1 VRADVLVVG
10 AGPAGAATA
19 LELARAGAVVCLVDK
34 GGFPRHKPCGD
45 GLTPRALAALDAL
58 GVSVPRMPAVRSVV
72 VRTLAGSEPF
82 AEYAFASGPGTVLC
96 RFELDAQLVAAAAR
110 AGADLCE
117 RTTGERLYV
126 EAGRVTGALLR
137 TPGGQAEGVRAP
149 LTVLAEGSVGAL
161 ARTAPTPAVP
171 GRGVAFAIRRY
182 FENVEWEE
190 LSRFEILLPV
200 EHGGVPIAGYAW
212 IFPMADG
219 RANVGVGRFVEAG
232 AHAALREIL
241 AAFEREL
248 LRSDPRF
255 QRARPVGRP
264 IGAPIRIGSCG
275 TRSHAP
281 GLLVVGDAAGLAN
294 PYWGEGISAALESGR
309 LAAEVALQVLAGE
322 SDGAEYGALLTR
334 RAPNFDRFAPS
345 LGALYRNVQHVARDA
360 VPFLALGGRLSD
372 AFFGT
377 MDVEPRERRS
387 RFPAREDP
395 FERAVAAARSRA
407 RRIAGRDRPVFGELV
422 DRLDERIAPATPI
435 VAFFFGARARFPGF
449 DLTDRQ
455 LRRAAVALELLR
467 LACHLLAEVP
477 DGAGASIGEGRE
489 RGGPWLAATLGL
501 CAGDRLLARSFALT
515 ARLAPGPR
523 TIVAAALCEVVERLA
538 ARAVWDGR
546 TPREADAAGA
556 LAAAA
561 VRAGARLGGASEA
574 VACALADA
582 AVGPA
587 PVLSAPSDR
596 AADLARDHATSAE
609 RVTR

>member
-19 LELARAGAVVCLVDK
+19 LELARAGAVVRLVDK

-45 GLTPRALAALDAL
+45 GLTPRALAVLDAL
-58 GVSVPRMPAVRSVV
+58 GVSVPRAPAVRSVV
-72 VRTLAGSEPF
+72 VRKLAGSEPF
-82 AEYAFASGPGTVLC
+82 AEYAFKSGPGTVLG
-96 RFELDAQLVAAAAR
+96 RFELDAQLVAAAVR
-110 AGADLCE
+110 EGVELCE

-126 EAGRVTGALLR
+126 EAGRVMGALLR
-137 TPGGQAEGVRAP
+137 TPGGQPERVLAP
-149 LTVLAEGSVGAL
+149 LTVLAEGSIGAL
-161 ARTAPTPAVP
+161 ARTAPIPAVP
-171 GRGVAFAIRRY
+171 GREVAFAIRRY
-182 FENVEWEE
+182 FEDVEWEA
-190 LSRFEILLPV
+190 LSRLEILLPV
-200 EHGGVPIAGYAW
+200 EHSGVPIAGYGW

-232 AHAALREIL
+232 AQAALGKIL
-241 AAFEREL
+241 AAFEQKL
-248 LRSDPRF
+248 LGSDPRF
-255 QRARPVGRP
+255 RRARPVGRP
-264 IGAPIRIGSCG
+264 IGAPIRIGSRG

-309 LAAEVALQVLAGE
+309 LAAEVALRVLAGE
-322 SDGAEYGALLTR
+322 SESAEYGVLLAR

-345 LGALYRNVQHVARDA
+345 LGALYRNLQHVARDT
-360 VPFLALGGRLSD
+360 VPFLARGSRLSD
-372 AFFGT
+372 AFFET
-377 MDVEPRERRS
+377 MDVEPRKTPQ
-387 RFPAREDP
+387 FAAGEDP
-395 FERAVAAARSRA
+395 LEDAIAALRSRA

-422 DRLDERIAPATPI
+422 DRLDEHAAPATPV
-435 VAFFFGARARFPGF
+435 VALFFSARARFPGF
-449 DLTDRQ
+449 DSTERQ

-467 LACHLLAEVP
+467 LACHFLAEVP

-489 RGGPWLAATLGL
+489 RGGPWLAATLAL

-523 TIVAAALCEVVERLA
+523 RVVAAALCEVVERLA

-546 TPREADAAGA
+546 TPQEPDAAGA

-574 VACALADA
+574 VACELAGA
-582 AVGPA
+582 AVRPA
-587 PVLSAPSDR
+587 PVASTLNDR
-596 AADLARDHATSAE
+596 AAALARDHATSAE